1 MASIVIGC
9 VVAGVA
15 ILLGRESGALLVGES
30 ANPALDNMFAQH
42 TRSSSEASHELAA
55 QLCTDACS

>member
-1 MASIVIGC
+1 MKA
-9 VVAGVA
+9 AA
-15 ILLGRESGALLVGES
+15 DELAAESFITIERVLKGDAAMNV
-30 ANPALDNMFAQH
+30 DNMFAQH

>member
-1 MASIVIGC
+1 VIGC

-30 ANPALDNMFAQH
+30 ANPALDNVFVRYTPTPEQKRVA
-42 TRSSSEASHELAA
+42 
-55 QLCTDACS
+55 